1 VRLSFFSSRLLSPES
16 VLLATAAAPFF
27 FLRKGSSRGQRDA
40 SGITATTVTIAPK
53 GGKVPVLLGE
63 VLRAPDTQYIIPNSR
78 DLRNIREVLIK
89 MLNSWQYPHRVTSL
103 RNSETGAACVLTS
116 TLTAGTRFPFQR
128 ERVRILFFSFP
139 LDSLVFPKFPTY
151 RHLMSIFIIMKRFW
165 RTTVEILK

>member
-16 VLLATAAAPFF
+16 VLVATAAAPFF

-40 SGITATTVTIAPK
+40 SGITATVTIAPK
-53 GGKVPVLLGE
+53 GGKVPVLLEE
-63 VLRAPDTQYIIPNSR
+63 VLRAPDSQYIIPNSR
-78 DLRNIREVLIK
+78 DLRDIREVLIK

-116 TLTAGTRFPFQR
+116 TLTYGTRFPFQR

-139 LDSLVFPKFPTY
+139 LDSLVFPKFPMY

>member
-63 VLRAPDTQYIIPNSR
+63 VLRAPDSQYIIPNSR
-78 DLRNIREVLIK
+78 DLRDIREVLIK

-116 TLTAGTRFPFQR
+116 TVNVRHALSIPTRTSPHPLFFLPSRFSRFPQVSDVSSSHVNFHHN
-128 ERVRILFFSFP
+128 EKILA
-139 LDSLVFPKFPTY
+139 DDC
-151 RHLMSIFIIMKRFW
+151 
-165 RTTVEILK
+165 

>member
-1 VRLSFFSSRLLSPES
+1 MTYRPEQDLCTS
-16 VLLATAAAPFF
+16 VWLHA
-27 FLRKGSSRGQRDA
+27 KI
-40 SGITATTVTIAPK
+40 GITEDDIRRRDDIQ
-53 GGKVPVLLGE
+53 VPSVGTSRYEVSGE

-78 DLRNIREVLIK
+78 DLRDIREVLIK

-165 RTTVEILK
+165 RATVEILK